1 MGKEE
6 HVQQSDLV
14 VPCPDVSVLLQGNRM
29 CAMLSLGNFMH
40 PRVRLLASTSLSI
53 HQEDIIAKRRG

>member
-14 VPCPDVSVLLQGNRM
+14 VPCPDVSVLLQGKRM
-29 CAMLSLGNFMH
+29 CAMLLSDNLMH

-53 HQEDIIAKRRG
+53 HQEDTIANRLG